1 MEKDMEKEILE
12 LTKDLST
19 KYNRKEK
26 VIDILIN
33 ISLREYDFN
42 TSLNL
47 IKEFF
52 ER

>member
-1 MEKDMEKEILE
+1 MEKEILE

-33 ISLREYDFN
+33 ITLKEYDFDE
-42 TSLNL
+42 SLKL